1 VGQETTVNSG
11 QSLGAARKIWTSKWF
26 WTGLAVFVA
35 LQMYFIREL
44 LAVFILF
51 SIGFAVLA
59 IIALAGYL
67 VEQAGEKS
75 YTWAEPHARELAPKL
90 REGVKLA
97 EELSKKPFHRPR
109 SETAQ

>member
-1 VGQETTVNSG
+1 VA
-11 QSLGAARKIWTSKWF
+11 LARKVWTSKWF
-26 WTGLAVFVA
+26 WTVLAVLVA

-51 SIGFAVLA
+51 TVGFVVLA
-59 IIALAGYL
+59 GIALAGYL

-75 YTWAEPHARELAPKL
+75 YAWAEPHARELAPKI

-97 EELSKKPFHRPR
+97 EELSKKPFRRPH